1 HFYVVL
7 LNTRHYV
14 VGVELISIG
23 TLNGAMVHPREVF
36 RAAIRRGA
44 AALILAHNH
53 PSGDPTPSP
62 EDVQVT
68 RRLVEAGRLMGID
81 VLDHVIIGDNRYRS
95 LRELGMVWDD

>member
-1 HFYVVL
+1 MPWF
-7 LNTRHYV
+7 TRARC
-14 VGVELISIG
+14 S
-23 TLNGAMVHPREVF
+23 AR
-36 RAAIRRGA
+36 AIRRGA

-81 VLDHVIIGDNRYRS
+81 VLDHVIIGDNRYQS
-95 LRELGMVWDD
+95 LRELGMVWDG